1 MQTFL
6 HKMLS
11 ANVKQSLLCHVSE
24 IIQKSNACLPSATVV
39 AQNSMSVRHWSAFLS
54 APCQRT
60 TTGVWKGLKKG
71 WVCCIWET
79 SFQRLSTRDA
89 HQHLFIFLPDTLCTP
104 CQTTDRDGLG
114 SLSKEKQETPA
125 DTWVTRDSAVI
136 PYNAVARKN
145 RLFGFAYLLRVQRPH
160 TLHVH
165 VLLSLL
171 KKTN

>member
-1 MQTFL
+1 MSCLRNNSKIKCLFAFSNSCCSKSPSVIDL
-6 HKMLS
+6 RFC
-11 ANVKQSLLCHVSE
+11 QS
-24 IIQKSNACLPSATVV
+24 
-39 AQNSMSVRHWSAFLS
+39 
-54 APCQRT
+54 CQRT
-60 TTGVWKGLKKG
+60 KTGVWKGLKKG

-160 TLHVH
+160 NVHVH

-171 KKTN
+171 KKKQTRDLQFLHGKFSVGMPW